1 MHKGLLPALGYA
13 ADLFVSSR
21 RRTFMD
27 LNKRIAALGESEEER
42 MLLIRVC
49 DKLQRGYERE
59 MPVSTAFLTP
69 REQALVKQLLPN
81 ARFWGGIEGAD
92 RCVAYYLPD
101 YMTQADYF
109 DGDVISCIRGSFYEA
124 NSLSHR
130 DVLGALM
137 GAGIRRD
144 AIGDILLH
152 EKSCEFF
159 LLAELTRYLL
169 DNLTSAGRQHLR
181 LEQIDPREVEKP
193 PQAMRELRVT
203 VSSLRLDSVL
213 SAAFHLSRGKT
224 AEAISAGKVSLNSLT
239 CLKPDKQVNV
249 LDELSLRG
257 SGKLR
262 ILELHGQTKKD
273 RTAITVGV
281 FL

>member
-1 MHKGLLPALGYA
+1 M
-13 ADLFVSSR
+13 DR
-21 RRTFMD
+21 R
-27 LNKRIAALGESEEER
+27 KQIAAMAESEEER
-42 MLLIRVC
+42 MLLIRVL
-49 DKLQRGYERE
+49 DKLERGYERQ

-69 REQALVKQLLPN
+69 REQALVKQILPS
-81 ARFWGGIEGAD
+81 AQFWGGTEGTD
-92 RCVAYYLPD
+92 RRVAYYVPE
-101 YMTQADYF
+101 YMSKEDYF
-109 DGDVISCIRGSFYEA
+109 SEGVISCIRGSFYDA

-130 DVLGALM
+130 DILGALM

-144 AIGDILLH
+144 AIGDIFLR

-159 LLAELTRYLL
+159 LLSELERYLM
-169 DNLTSAGRQHLR
+169 DNLTGAGRQHLH
-181 LEQIDPREVEKP
+181 LELVDPMEVERP
-193 PQAMRELRVT
+193 QQAMKELRVT

-213 SAAFHLSRGKT
+213 SAAFHISRGK
-224 AEAISAGKVSLNSLT
+224 AVEAIEAGKVNLNSLT
-239 CLKPDKQVNV
+239 CQKPDKQVNV

-273 RTAITVGV
+273 RTAITVGI